1 MKKCFDNTNMKVRLR
16 AITEKD
22 TANILKWRNSTD
34 VRKNLFGQADLTE
47 SEHIEW
53 LDKKIKTG
61 LCFQYIIEI
70 TDDTN
75 KIDIGTV
82 LLKRKET
89 DLSEGEFGMF
99 IGNTNYRGK
108 HLATIATLSFLDICF
123 GKYKMNRIHFFVFED
138 NTAAIKAY
146 MRAGVELS
154 KRIGPVINGKQ
165 VLLMEI
171 SQKMWN
177 LQKVHRAVSL

>member
-1 MKKCFDNTNMKVRLR
+1 MRKCFDNTNMKVRLR

-75 KIDIGTV
+75 RIDIGTV

-99 IGNTNYRGK
+99 IGNANYRG
-108 HLATIATLSFLDICF
+108 
-123 GKYKMNRIHFFVFED
+123 
-138 NTAAIKAY
+138 
-146 MRAGVELS
+146 
-154 KRIGPVINGKQ
+154 Q
-165 VLLMEI
+165 V
-171 SQKMWN
+171 
-177 LQKVHRAVSL
+177 